1 MREIADF
8 ALLVLWRS
16 GLVAGAALL
25 AAPALRR
32 RHALLVCAL
41 IACAI
46 VPFWTAAAPPPLLHP
61 EPRAVA
67 QQSNTIPNTIATLYL
82 LALAHSAASL
92 LLAWRA
98 SRKLRANTTHPPAA
112 ALAALETCARAFGVT
127 ATLRCSPRVRV
138 PMTVGSTILLPRE
151 PLPEDAL
158 LPVIAHE
165 LAHVRRRDVLLHVL
179 LKIITLPIAFHP
191 LVRMLERRVAVARE
205 IACDALVTSTLVE
218 PQTYA
223 RTLLS
228 IAERGIAPRYAM
240 AFGDAEA
247 LEMRLLSLRNSGS
260 SRKWIGAAIV
270 IALVAFGAS
279 QLPLHVF
286 GRRPDLTGTWILD
299 RAASG
304 FPYDAFTARIVQTP
318 ASVATWQTRVRRG
331 RTMRVHFQV
340 FTDGVTRNLRIAGM
354 EGRGSARWS
363 GSHLISEFSTPQGHH
378 EETHVW
384 LDDPNTLIVQAS
396 GQTGK
401 HVFRRSE

>member
-1 MREIADF
+1 MRELADF
-8 ALLVLWRS
+8 ALLVIVRS

-25 AAPALRR
+25 AARMR
-32 RHALLVCAL
+32 VRHGVLVCAL
-41 IACAI
+41 LACAI
-46 VPFWTAAAPPPLLHP
+46 VPWVPSHRVVRASGASLVGGAP
-61 EPRAVA
+61 EARA
-67 QQSNTIPNTIATLYL
+67 TPNIIAWLYL
-82 LALAHSAASL
+82 IALAHSAASL

-98 SRKLRANTTHPPAA
+98 SRKLRANTTDPSPAA
-112 ALAALETCARAFGVT
+112 IAALETCARAFGVT
-127 ATLRCSPRVRV
+127 ATLRCSPRVSV

-151 PLPEDAL
+151 LPEETL

-165 LAHVRRRDVLLHVL
+165 LAHVRRRDALLHTF
-179 LKIITLPIAFHP
+179 LKIVTLPIAFHP

-218 PQTYA
+218 PRAYA

-240 AFGDAEA
+240 AFGDADA
-247 LEMRLLSLRNSGS
+247 LELRLLSLRNIGSS

-279 QLPLHVF
+279 QIPLHVF
-286 GRRPDLTGTWILD
+286 GRRPDLSGQWILD
-299 RAASG
+299 RAVSSG
-304 FPYDAFTARIVQTP
+304 PYDAFTARIVQTP

-331 RTMRVHFQV
+331 RTLRVHFQV

-363 GSHLISEFSTPQGHH
+363 GSHLVSEFSTPQGHH

-384 LDDPNTLIVQAS
+384 LDDPNTLVVQAADQKS
-396 GQTGK
+396 K
-401 HVFRRSE
+401 HVFRRSQ

>member
-41 IACAI
+41 IACAV
-46 VPFWTAAAPPPLLHP
+46 VPWIPSPHPPTLPSQPAA
-61 EPRAVA
+61 VV
-67 QQSNTIPNTIATLYL
+67 QSNTIPNIIASLYL
-82 LALAHSAASL
+82 LALAHSIASL

-98 SRKLRANTTHPPAA
+98 SRTLRANTTTPPAA
-112 ALAALETCARAFGVT
+112 AIPALETCARAFGVT

-151 PLPEDAL
+151 LPEETL

-165 LAHVRRRDVLLHVL
+165 LAHVRRRDALLHVL
-179 LKIITLPIAFHP
+179 LKIITLPISFHP

-247 LEMRLLSLRNSGS
+247 LELRLLSLRETRS
-260 SRKWIGAAIV
+260 SRTWIGAAIV
-270 IALVAFGAS
+270 VALVAFGAS
-279 QLPLHVF
+279 QIPLHVF
-286 GRRPDLTGTWILD
+286 GRRPDLNGTWILD

-304 FPYDAFTARIVQTP
+304 FPYDAFIARIVQTP
-318 ASVATWQTRVRRG
+318 ASVATWQTRVRKG
-331 RTMRVHFQV
+331 RTIRVQFQV
-340 FTDGVTRNLRIAGM
+340 FADGVTRPLRIAGIA
-354 EGRGSARWS
+354 GRGSARWS
-363 GSHLISEFSTPQGHH
+363 GSHLVSEFSTPQGHH

-384 LDDPNTLIVQAS
+384 LDNPNTLVVQAAGQS
-396 GQTGK
+396 GT
-401 HVFRRSE
+401 HVFRRTR